1 MASRNEPTRKELREM
16 TTTQTTRLPWLFFV
30 GPDGVVRTS
39 RNTDQK
45 TTQAAL
51 VGHGLADRLVR

>member
-1 MASRNEPTRKELREM
+1 M